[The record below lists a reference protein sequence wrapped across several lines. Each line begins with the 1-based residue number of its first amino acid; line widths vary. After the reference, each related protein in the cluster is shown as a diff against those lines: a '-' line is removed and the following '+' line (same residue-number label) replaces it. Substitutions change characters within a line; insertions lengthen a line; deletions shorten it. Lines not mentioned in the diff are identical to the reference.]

1 MRSRYRTPQSERGI
15 HIKYPFRL
23 MAFLLS
29 LGIFIELIA
38 LSRLPDY
45 KDEVEKARH
54 DYLIAQ
60 AETIQLTKDLDLALQ
75 QNTIEQAARKQGMAY
90 YGETIYVPVIN
101 HNASDTDAENP

>member
-1 MRSRYRTPQSERGI
+1 
-15 HIKYPFRL
+15 

-60 AETIQLTKDLDLALQ
+60 AENIQLTKDLELALQ
-75 QNTIEQAARKQGMAY
+75 KDTIEQSARKQGMAY
-90 YGETIYVPVIN
+90 YGETIYIPIVENNAANTVPQ
-101 HNASDTDAENP
+101 NP